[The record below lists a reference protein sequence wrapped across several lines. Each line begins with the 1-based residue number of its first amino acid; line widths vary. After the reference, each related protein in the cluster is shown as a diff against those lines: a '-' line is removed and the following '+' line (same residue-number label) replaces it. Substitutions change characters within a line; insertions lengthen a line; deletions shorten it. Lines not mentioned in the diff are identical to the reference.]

1 MRTET
6 PNISHSKAYWVLQA
20 FGWGIYFILNQI
32 IFLSILD
39 FKQSAVLNIFLGV
52 VGFSLSHLFRSLIHH
67 QNWKSNSIGKLV
79 LKVVIA
85 SAVIGL
91 IWALITIPFNLYVL
105 GGDVENASSTSKP
118 ESFST
123 FISILLLTINYGI
136 TMFGWSLIYFS
147 YHFFSQYKQT
157 EVEKW
162 KLEAAVKD
170 AELMA
175 LKAQINPHFIFN
187 SLNNIRSLIVED
199 AEKARDMITH
209 LSDLLRYAIH
219 FSNQETVTLRREL
232 EVVKNYLDLESI
244 QFEER
249 MNYSIDAHE
258 NCMDVKIPPM
268 VIQLLVENAVKHS
281 LALIKAGGEIHIN
294 ARKRGG
300 EMVVEVRNT
309 GQLKTNING
318 AGIGLKNA
326 TERLQILFGKRSNL
340 SVNNSSENNVTA
352 KFTVPLN
359 V

>member
-1 MRTET
+1 MTKET
-6 PNISHSKAYWVLQA
+6 PNISHTKAYWALQA

-32 IFLSILD
+32 IFLSVLD
-39 FKQSAVLNIFLGV
+39 FKQSALLNIFLV
-52 VGFSLSHLFRSLIHH
+52 IVGFSLSHLFRSLIHH
-67 QNWKSNSIGKLV
+67 QNWKSLPIGKLV
-79 LKVVIA
+79 LKVIA
-85 SAVIGL
+85 ASVVIGL
-91 IWALITIPFNLYVL
+91 IWALITIPFNLYIL
-105 GGDVENASSTSKP
+105 GGEEVEPTMVAKP
-118 ESFST
+118 EDFNALL
-123 FISILLLTINYGI
+123 SILLMTINYAI
-136 TMFGWSLIYFS
+136 TIFGWSLVYFS

-187 SLNNIRSLIVED
+187 SLNNIRSLIIED

-219 FSNQETVTLRREL
+219 FSNQEVVTLRREL
-232 EVVKNYLDLESI
+232 AVVQNYLDLESI

-249 MNYSIDAHE
+249 MNYTIDAE
-258 NCMDVKIPPM
+258 EACLEVKIPPM

-281 LALIKAGGEIHIN
+281 LSLIKEGGEIHIS
-294 ARKRGG
+294 AVKREG

-309 GQLKTNING
+309 GQIKTHSNG

-340 SVNNSSENNVTA
+340 TLNNSSDNNVTA

-359 V
+359 

>member
-1 MRTET
+1 MTKET
-6 PNISHSKAYWVLQA
+6 PKISHTKAYWVLQG

-39 FKQSAVLNIFLGV
+39 FKQSALLNIFLVG

-67 QNWKSNSIGKLV
+67 QNWKSLPIGRLV
-79 LKVVIA
+79 AKVLLA
-85 SAVIGL
+85 SSVIGL

-105 GGDVENASSTSKP
+105 GGNEEATASKP
-118 ESFST
+118 EDFNALM
-123 FISILLLTINYGI
+123 SILLLTINYGI
-136 TMFGWSLIYFS
+136 TIFGWALIYFS

-187 SLNNIRSLIVED
+187 SLNNIRSLIIED

-232 EVVKNYLDLESI
+232 EVVQNYLDLESI

-249 MNYSIDAHE
+249 MNYSINADTD
-258 NCMDVKIPPM
+258 CLDVKIPPM

-281 LALIKAGGEIHIN
+281 LSLLKAGGEICIS
-294 ARKRGG
+294 AKKREG
-300 EMVVEVRNT
+300 EMVVEVKNT
-309 GQLKTNING
+309 GQLKTNVNG

-340 SVNNSSENNVTA
+340 TVNNSSDNNVTA

-359 V
+359 

>member
-1 MRTET
+1 MTKET
-6 PNISHSKAYWVLQA
+6 PNFSHSKAYWALQG
-20 FGWGIYFILNQI
+20 FGWSVYFILNQI
-32 IFLSILD
+32 IFLSILN
-39 FKQSAVLNIFLGV
+39 FEQSAVLNIFLVV

-67 QNWKSNSIGKLV
+67 QNWKSLSIGKLV
-79 LKVVIA
+79 FKVIVA
-85 SAVIGL
+85 SVLIGL

-105 GGDVENASSTSKP
+105 GGDEAEAASTTNPADSA
-118 ESFST
+118 
-123 FISILLLTINYGI
+123 ILLSILLMTINYAI
-136 TMFGWSLIYFS
+136 TIFGWSLIYFS

-187 SLNNIRSLIVED
+187 SLNNIRSLIIED

-249 MNYSIDAHE
+249 MNYTIEADE
-258 NCMDVKIPPM
+258 DCMEVKIPPM

-281 LALIKAGGEIHIN
+281 LALLKAGGEIHISAN
-294 ARKRGG
+294 RREG
-300 EMVVEVRNT
+300 EMVVEVHNT
-309 GQLKTNING
+309 GQLKTNLNE

-340 SVNNSSENNVTA
+340 SVKNSSNNNVTA

-359 V
+359 E